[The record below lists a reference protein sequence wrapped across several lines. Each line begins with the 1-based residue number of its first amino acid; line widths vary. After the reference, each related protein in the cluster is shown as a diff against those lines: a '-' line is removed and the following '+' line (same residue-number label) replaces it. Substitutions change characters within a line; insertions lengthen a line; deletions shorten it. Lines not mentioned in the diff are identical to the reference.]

1 MIADFECPLFGA
13 RARTAYRIG
22 LAGTRCSRGL
32 SRTVVQAVSVEGD
45 GLAENRQAR
54 RMHVAADDRLHRQ
67 PVAASIHRPY
77 QPRERDGSIPLST
90 HGRNDRSMA
99 AGMRDGHPW
108 HGQVAGRMNRT
119 GHAVPK
125 DVGLA
130 ATRPHVDQAVPR
142 CIGSSVGAG
151 IPPCIRR
158 HRDTTQG
165 ARIQTPGR
173 AIVGQLAG
181 AGRAPLAADVCQCN
195 VGDSGGIPRY
205 VDRDARDAVNRGM
218 DRWQLVSLAVCQSQH
233 GHRDDGR
240 GCDEADSARRHRGC
254 VTDSSLCCT
263 GHGQES
269 G

>member
-13 RARTAYRIG
+13 RARTACRIG
-22 LAGTRCSRGL
+22 LAGTRCSPAL

-45 GLAENRQAR
+45 GLAVNRQAR

-77 QPRERDGSIPLST
+77 QPRERGGSLPLSP

-99 AGMRDGHPW
+99 AGMRDAHPW
-108 HGQVAGRMNRT
+108 HSHTAERMNRT

-130 ATRPHVDQAVPR
+130 GTRPHVDQAVPR

-173 AIVGQLAG
+173 ANVGQLAG
-181 AGRAPLAADVCQCN
+181 AGRAPPAADVCQCS
-195 VGDSGGIPRY
+195 VGDSGGIPRG
-205 VDRDARDAVNRGM
+205 VARDAVDPGM
-218 DRWQLVSLAVCQSQH
+218 ERWPLVSLAVSQSQH
-233 GHRDDGR
+233 GHHDDDR

-254 VTDSSLCCT
+254 VADSSCRCT